1 MTKSF
6 SMFSFKLSLEVLGE
20 STRTGAVWII
30 RVDKGVG
37 DIPGIQGGS
46 GGSAGS
52 AQLKLD

>member
-6 SMFSFKLSLEVLGE
+6 SMLSFKLSLEVLGE
-20 STRTGAVWII
+20 STRTGAVWMI
-30 RVDKGVG
+30 RVGEGVG
-37 DIPGIQGGS
+37 DIPGVRGGS